1 MLLDL
6 DMQPIRDN
14 QAKKLSG
21 GQKRRLSVGVAVLG
35 NPKVSVMEGSP
46 TWCHPIHPRVN
57 VSCQTRLTHI
67 IIHKMQKLLLGASVA
82 LFFFVYGLND

>member
-21 GQKRRLSVGVAVLG
+21 GQKRRLSVAIAVLG
-35 NPKVSVMEGSP
+35 NPKVRVSSGSAFVHEDVKP
-46 TWCHPIHPRVN
+46 FGKGR
-57 VSCQTRLTHI
+57 SCAFGVFMKYRAGKRCDISHVLW
-67 IIHKMQKLLLGASVA
+67 AA
-82 LFFFVYGLND
+82 N

>member
-1 MLLDL
+1 MKVQKVLLDL

-35 NPKVSVMEGSP
+35 NPKVSATEAFPNAVINAP
-46 TWCHPIHPRVN
+46 W
-57 VSCQTRLTHI
+57 
-67 IIHKMQKLLLGASVA
+67 A
-82 LFFFVYGLND
+82 

>member
-1 MLLDL
+1 MFFLNNKCVSHVLKVQKVLLDL

-35 NPKVSVMEGSP
+35 NPKVGVMETFP
-46 TWCHPIHPRVN
+46 TGCH
-57 VSCQTRLTHI
+57 
-67 IIHKMQKLLLGASVA
+67 
-82 LFFFVYGLND
+82 

>member
-1 MLLDL
+1 VLLDL

-35 NPKVSVMEGSP
+35 DPKVSVP
-46 TWCHPIHPRVN
+46 AVFLARCHWQAPALRTLV
-57 VSCQTRLTHI
+57 
-67 IIHKMQKLLLGASVA
+67 KAS
-82 LFFFVYGLND
+82 

>member
-6 DMQPIRDN
+6 DMQPIKDN

-35 NPKVSVMEGSP
+35 NPKV
-46 TWCHPIHPRVN
+46 RV
-57 VSCQTRLTHI
+57 TE
-67 IIHKMQKLLLGASVA
+67 A
-82 LFFFVYGLND
+82 LPALCY